1 MAPSVLVVE
10 DDADI
15 RSALVTILSEEG
27 YEVLSARHGREALEV
42 LRGGARPDVI
52 LLDLMMPVMNG
63 ADFRVA
69 QLADPALAH
78 IPVVVLTA
86 AGTAREA
93 AHALRAADAFAKPF
107 ELGALLSSIERVTQ
121 GGGKALA
128 RA

>member
-1 MAPSVLVVE
+1 MQPSVMVVE

-27 YEVLSARHGREALEV
+27 YAVLSARHGREALEA

-63 ADFRVA
+63 ADFRLA
-69 QLADPALAH
+69 QLADPTLAH

-86 AGTAREA
+86 DGTFREA
-93 AHALRAADAFAKPF
+93 AQTLGAAAAFSKPF
-107 ELGALLSSIERVTQ
+107 ELGALLSSIERVTH
-121 GGGKALA
+121 GGDQALA